1 MKAMNTYLHI
11 FIIQNWQNRLWFLKS
26 FLSDTVNVGSVHAV
40 LLKVRVYLVIFDDL
54 SWVLFTSNTISS
66 KTKQARAFL
75 D

>member
-40 LLKVRVYLVIFDDL
+40 LLKVRVYLEIL
-54 SWVLFTSNTISS
+54 MIYHGYYYSLAIP
-66 KTKQARAFL
+66 
-75 D
+75 

>member
-1 MKAMNTYLHI
+1 MV
-11 FIIQNWQNRLWFLKS
+11 FEII
-26 FLSDTVNVGSVHAV
+26 LSDTVNVGSVHAV

-66 KTKQARAFL
+66 KTKQAKAFV

>member
-40 LLKVRVYLVIFDDL
+40 IVYLVIFDDL

-66 KTKQARAFL
+66 KTKQAKAFV